1 MERDRILD
9 HLAVEAS
16 PDGQVLAQSNN
27 SGFLALYALAHC
39 RDVPDRRPDS
49 SDYYSDSLRVSR
61 DDGHPFQLIVG
72 SCSTR

>member
-39 RDVPDRRPDS
+39 RDVPDRWPDS
-49 SDYYSDSLRVSR
+49 SDYYSDSLLMLAQVAQQC
-61 DDGHPFQLIVG
+61 DGQ
-72 SCSTR
+72 CKA